1 MGNIALF
8 APLLNNDLGADLSAY
23 YYGDERNAL
32 DSLHSSVLHY
42 AWVFTVMPLV
52 AAVVLGLVQSVHEK
66 NCETMAMAAK
76 KEADLTV
83 SASDNLLRNSINHE

>member
-8 APLLNNDLGADLSAY
+8 TPLVKNNLGLDLSEYSYLAEGY
-23 YYGDERNAL
+23 
-32 DSLHSSVLHY
+32 DSLHSAMLHY
-42 AWVFTVMPLV
+42 IWVFTVMPLV